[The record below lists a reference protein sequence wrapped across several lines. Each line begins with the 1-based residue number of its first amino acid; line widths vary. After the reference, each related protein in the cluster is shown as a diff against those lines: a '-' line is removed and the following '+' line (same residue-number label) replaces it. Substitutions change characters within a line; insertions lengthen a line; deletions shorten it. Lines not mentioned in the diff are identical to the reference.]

1 MIQSVVKA
9 YKRTYKTKGRV
20 KPTIK
25 QTKQINLSANCDLE
39 GDDVVYILTE
49 DEYKDLASSDESV
62 ISELQSSLDSQKQ
75 IVERLNKELEEYK
88 EREKIA
94 TDILSLNNKLITDNK
109 ELNIELREH
118 DKVINELK
126 LVNQLLINRSLISRI
141 LNRDVDILFDD
152 VSNVKTHKE

>member
-49 DEYKDLASSDESV
+49 DEYKDLASSDKSV
-62 ISELQSSLDSQKQ
+62 INELQSSLDSQKQ
-75 IVERLNKELEEYK
+75 IVERLSKELGKYK

-126 LVNQLLINRSLISRI
+126 LVNQLLINRSLIARI

>member
-62 ISELQSSLDSQKQ
+62 INELQSSLDSQKQ
-75 IVERLNKELEEYK
+75 IVERLSKELGKYK

-94 TDILSLNNKLITDNK
+94 TDILSLNNKLITDN
-109 ELNIELREH
+109 EQLNIELREH

-126 LVNQLLINRSLISRI
+126 LVNQLLINRSLIARI

-152 VSNVKTHKE
+152 ASNVKTHKE

>member
-20 KPTIK
+20 KPTVK

-49 DEYKDLASSDESV
+49 DEYKDLTTSDESI
-62 ISELQSSLDSQKQ
+62 ISELQSILDSTEDV
-75 IVERLNKELEEYK
+75 VERLNKELEEYK

-152 VSNVKTHKE
+152 VSSVETHKE

>member
-49 DEYKDLASSDESV
+49 DEYKDLTTSDESV

-75 IVERLNKELEEYK
+75 IVNRLNKELEEYK

-152 VSNVKTHKE
+152 VSSVETHKE

>member
-49 DEYKDLASSDESV
+49 DEYKDLASSDKSV
-62 ISELQSSLDSQKQ
+62 INELQSSLDSQKQ
-75 IVERLNKELEEYK
+75 IVERLSKELGKYK

-126 LVNQLLINRSLISRI
+126 LVNQLLINRSLIARI

-152 VSNVKTHKE
+152 ASNVKTHKE

>member
-62 ISELQSSLDSQKQ
+62 INELQSSLDSQKQ
-75 IVERLNKELEEYK
+75 IVERLSKELGKYK

-126 LVNQLLINRSLISRI
+126 LVNQLLINRSLIARI

-152 VSNVKTHKE
+152 ASNVKTHKE

>member
-20 KPTIK
+20 KPTVK

-49 DEYKDLASSDESV
+49 DEYKDLATSDESV
-62 ISELQSSLDSQKQ
+62 ISELQSSLESKKDV
-75 IVERLNKELEEYK
+75 VERLSKELGEYK

-94 TDILSLNNKLITDNK
+94 TDILSLNNKLITDN
-109 ELNIELREH
+109 EQLNIELRQH

-126 LVNQLLINRSLISRI
+126 LVNQLLINRSLIARI

-152 VSNVKTHKE
+152 VSTVKTNKE

>member
-62 ISELQSSLDSQKQ
+62 INELQSSLNSTEDV
-75 IVERLNKELEEYK
+75 VERLSKELGEYK

-94 TDILSLNNKLITDNK
+94 TDILSLNNKLITDN
-109 ELNIELREH
+109 EQLNIELREH

-126 LVNQLLINRSLISRI
+126 LVNQLLINRSLIARI

-152 VSNVKTHKE
+152 VSNIKTHKE

>member
-62 ISELQSSLDSQKQ
+62 INELQSSLDSQKQ
-75 IVERLNKELEEYK
+75 IVERLSKELGKYK

-94 TDILSLNNKLITDNK
+94 TDILSLNNKLITDN
-109 ELNIELREH
+109 EQLNIELREH

-126 LVNQLLINRSLISRI
+126 LVNQLLINRSLIARI

>member
-9 YKRTYKTKGRV
+9 YKRTYKTKRRV

-62 ISELQSSLDSQKQ
+62 INELQSSLDSQKQ
-75 IVERLNKELEEYK
+75 IVERLSKELGKYK

-94 TDILSLNNKLITDNK
+94 TDILSLNNKLITDN
-109 ELNIELREH
+109 EQLNIELREH

-126 LVNQLLINRSLISRI
+126 LVNQLLINRSLIARI

>member
-152 VSNVKTHKE
+152 VSSVETHKE

>member
-62 ISELQSSLDSQKQ
+62 ISELQSSLDSTEDV
-75 IVERLNKELEEYK
+75 VERLNKELEEYK